1 MENEFTVAFL
11 MGFAPLAMAMARGT
25 SMNRHNM
32 AMRTLVSATYGEL
45 NEQK

>member
-11 MGFAPLAMAMARGT
+11 MGFAPLAMARGT
-25 SMNRHNM
+25 SMSRHNM

>member
-11 MGFAPLAMAMARGT
+11 MGFAPLPMAMARGT
-25 SMNRHNM
+25 SMSRHNM
-32 AMRTLVSATYGEL
+32 AMRTLVSTTYGEL